1 MEKVTHRV
9 IHRPAFRIRFFNSAK
24 VLSMYSILLSAG
36 WPIWP
41 LLIISILGLAIVIER
56 AWYLRQ
62 IQIFP
67 KNCLESAFSLANSL
81 SSGKS
86 VSEPEI
92 SALKQSSPAG
102 SLFAALLREKSQSA
116 EAESALEEL
125 QATAQT
131 EWLKLDRYLGALA
144 TIATIAPLLG
154 LFGTVVGMIEIFGSQ
169 GSINGASSSP
179 QQLAHGISVA
189 LYNTAFGLLIAI
201 PALAAWRSLRA
212 MANQRQ
218 RECEE
223 FTRQLF
229 KKLYPTDSSAS

>member
-1 MEKVTHRV
+1 
-9 IHRPAFRIRFFNSAK
+9 
-24 VLSMYSILLSAG
+24 MYSILLSAG

-41 LLIISILGLAIVIER
+41 LLIISVIGLAIVIER

-62 IQIFP
+62 IQVFP
-67 KNCLESAFSLANSL
+67 KDCLETAFGLANAISN
-81 SSGKS
+81 GKS
-86 VSEPEI
+86 VTESEI
-92 SALKQSSPAG
+92 SSLKQSSLAG
-102 SLFAALLREKSQSA
+102 NLFACVLREKIQGNSA
-116 EAESALEEL
+116 DSAIEEL
-125 QATAQT
+125 QAAAQSI
-131 EWLKLDRYLGALA
+131 WLKLDRYLGALA

-169 GSINGASSSP
+169 GAINGGAGSP

-201 PALAAWRSLRA
+201 PALAAWRSLRSI
-212 MANQRQ
+212 ANQRQ

-229 KKLYPTDSSAS
+229 KKLYPITGTNTSP

>member
-1 MEKVTHRV
+1 
-9 IHRPAFRIRFFNSAK
+9 
-24 VLSMYSILLSAG
+24 MYSILLSAG

-41 LLIISILGLAIVIER
+41 LLIISIIGLAIMLER

-62 IQIFP
+62 IHIFP
-67 KNCLESAFSLANSL
+67 KDSLESVFGLANVISEQ
-81 SSGKS
+81 KK
-86 VSEPEI
+86 VSEEEI
-92 SALKQSSPAG
+92 TAVGQLSPAG
-102 SLFAALLREKSQSA
+102 PLFACILREKSAGSSA
-116 EAESALEEL
+116 DSALEEL

-131 EWLKLDRYLGALA
+131 TWLKLDRYLGALA
-144 TIATIAPLLG
+144 TIATVAPLLG

-169 GSINGASSSP
+169 GAIHGGAGSP

-201 PALAAWRSLRA
+201 PALAAWRGLRA

-218 RECEE
+218 HECEE

-229 KKLYPTDSSAS
+229 KKLYPNSTTSK

>member
-1 MEKVTHRV
+1 
-9 IHRPAFRIRFFNSAK
+9 
-24 VLSMYSILLSAG
+24 MYSILLSAG

-41 LLIISILGLAIVIER
+41 LLIISIIGLAIVLER
-56 AWYLRQ
+56 SWYLRKVH
-62 IQIFP
+62 IFP
-67 KNCLESAFSLANSL
+67 KNCLESIFSLANQIVGS
-81 SSGKS
+81 KS
-86 VSEPEI
+86 TVSELQITEI
-92 SALKQSSPAG
+92 THLSPSAPLLACALKEKLAGNSPDA
-102 SLFAALLREKSQSA
+102 
-116 EAESALEEL
+116 ALEEL
-125 QATAQT
+125 QAIAQAT
-131 EWLKLDRYLGALA
+131 WQKFDRYLGALA

-169 GSINGASSSP
+169 GAINGAAGSP

-201 PALAAWRSLRA
+201 PALAAWRGLRA

-229 KKLYPTDSSAS
+229 KKLYPTDPTK